1 MKAFLAINV
10 ARQIEGDMIF
20 VKVEKAHTK
29 ASAIDKYVAEHSTQF
44 VETMTTDF
52 GPIECQC
59 TRSSMEV
66 DIEEETTAVE
76 EKGEE
81 DGT

>member
-1 MKAFLAINV
+1 MKAFLAITV
-10 ARQIEGDMIF
+10 ARQIEGDMIW

-29 ASAIDKYVAEHSTQF
+29 ASEIDKYVKEKTSQYL
-44 VETMTTDF
+44 ETMNTEF

-66 DIEEETTAVE
+66 EIEIE
-76 EKGEE
+76 GEE
-81 DGT
+81 DGTQSS

>member
-29 ASAIDKYVAEHSTQF
+29 ASTIDTYIAKHSTQF

>member
-1 MKAFLAINV
+1 MKAFLAITV

-20 VKVEKAHTK
+20 IKVEKAHTK
-29 ASAIDKYVAEHSTQF
+29 ASTIDAYVKEHSTQF
-44 VETMTTDF
+44 VETMATEF

-59 TRSSMEV
+59 TRSSMEFDV
-66 DIEEETTAVE
+66 EEETE